1 MIRIVYRRDEHSV
14 RICGHAGS
22 GEAGHDLVCAA
33 ASILAYTLASY
44 VMRMEEI
51 GAATHSRAVLRS
63 GEAEIAC
70 TPTKEMSG
78 EVTRVMDALCEGFA
92 ILAEGYNANVTYE
105 RAGEW

>member
-33 ASILAYTLASY
+33 VSILAYTLASY
-44 VMRMEEI
+44 VGRMEEM
-51 GAATHSRAVLRS
+51 GAATYSSAVLRS

-70 TPTKEMSG
+70 TPAEEKSG
-78 EVTRVMDALCEGFA
+78 EITRVMDAVCEGFA
-92 ILAEGYNANVTYE
+92 ILAEEFPENAVFE
-105 RAGEW
+105 RVG